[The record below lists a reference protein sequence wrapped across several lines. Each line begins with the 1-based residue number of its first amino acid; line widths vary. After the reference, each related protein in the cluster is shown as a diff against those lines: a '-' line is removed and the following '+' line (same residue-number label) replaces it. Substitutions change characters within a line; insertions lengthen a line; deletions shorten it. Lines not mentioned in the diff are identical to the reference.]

1 MLSEQQKI
9 RHEEYQAL
17 IDAGILPYPAPSFS
31 TTHRASSV
39 RHTFDTS
46 SPSLWEDVCLA
57 GRLMSKRVMGKASFA
72 EVEDSSGRLQWYI
85 SRDFLRVGAH
95 DVWLKGKPLAEAQQA
110 LYNRLFKQWL
120 SLGDIIGARGR
131 VFKTKKGEISLE
143 VRELCL
149 LSKALRPLPVVK
161 RSTDE
166 KGVTHTHDAFENVEQ
181 RYRQRHVDLI
191 VNPSRRK
198 RLALRTQIVQS
209 MRNFLN
215 KRSYLEVETPI
226 LQPVW
231 GGASARP
238 FATHFHALDMPLYL
252 RIANELY
259 LKRLIVG
266 GYDGVYEFSKDFRN
280 EGLSRFHNVEFTQ
293 MELYVAYKD
302 YFWMRDYVKDML
314 RHVVST
320 LHEGRLELSYGGK
333 TLSFAHFDE
342 IRFFDALEEYTGVDL
357 RGLAD
362 EKVATKADIARLYA
376 LSKTLKVD
384 VEARDTVPK
393 LLDKVFSL
401 VCEPRF
407 IQPTF
412 VMDYPVCLSPLAKS
426 HRSVSGLVERFELI
440 CCGKEIC
447 NAYSE
452 LNDPIEQRM
461 RFEEQVKQSRQGDE
475 EATPVIDENFL
486 QALEY
491 GMPPTAG
498 LGIGMDRLSM
508 ILLDEASIQDV
519 LFFPLMRQ
527 E

>member
-1 MLSEQQKI
+1 M
-9 RHEEYQAL
+9 
-17 IDAGILPYPAPSFS
+17 
-31 TTHRASSV
+31 
-39 RHTFDTS
+39 
-46 SPSLWEDVCLA
+46 
-57 GRLMSKRVMGKASFA
+57 RL
-72 EVEDSSGRLQWYI
+72 
-85 SRDFLRVGAH
+85 DFL
-95 DVWLKGKPLAEAQQA
+95 
-110 LYNRLFKQWL
+110 
-120 SLGDIIGARGR
+120 
-131 VFKTKKGEISLE
+131 
-143 VRELCL
+143 
-149 LSKALRPLPVVK
+149 
-161 RSTDE
+161 
-166 KGVTHTHDAFENVEQ
+166 
-181 RYRQRHVDLI
+181 
-191 VNPSRRK
+191 
-198 RLALRTQIVQS
+198 
-209 MRNFLN
+209 
-215 KRSYLEVETPI
+215 
-226 LQPVW
+226 
-231 GGASARP
+231 
-238 FATHFHALDMPLYL
+238 MPL
-252 RIANELY
+252 E
-259 LKRLIVG
+259 
-266 GYDGVYEFSKDFRN
+266 
-280 EGLSRFHNVEFTQ
+280 Q
-293 MELYVAYKD
+293 
-302 YFWMRDYVKDML
+302 
-314 RHVVST
+314 
-320 LHEGRLELSYGGK
+320 
-333 TLSFAHFDE
+333 
-342 IRFFDALEEYTGVDL
+342 YTGVDL

-362 EKVATKADIARLYA
+362 EKAATKADIARLYA

-461 RFEEQVKQSRQGDE
+461 RFEEQVKQSRKGDE